1 MKTANQLFESL
12 NEDTN
17 FNANRLA
24 LRAFLDQQ
32 LHAYLQDPKKGETL
46 AYDIAGLMSARAI
59 KNLPE
64 TNPYVE
70 IIMLA
75 GELELPPAQRDTSST
90 WEKFE
95 TLLATIPKE

>member
-1 MKTANQLFESL
+1 MP
-12 NEDTN
+12 
-17 FNANRLA
+17 
-24 LRAFLDQQ
+24 LR
-32 LHAYLQDPKKGETL
+32 YR
-46 AYDIAGLMSARAI
+46 ARAI